1 MPELQKILTRLTA
14 TDAPASV
21 VLIRFYVGAIF
32 LSEGIQKFVYPERLG
47 TGRFRTAEIPA
58 PAFFAYFD
66 GVFEILC
73 GCLILAG
80 LLTRLA
86 TIPMIVDMIGAL
98 LITKMPI
105 LWGNSPTFAGE
116 SGFWD
121 FAHEA
126 RPDIAQL
133 CGSLFLLIV
142 GAGAWSLDARLRSSR
157 AMPSQR
163 EVPSEP

>member
-1 MPELQKILTRLTA
+1 MPEFQNLLTRLTA

-21 VLIRFYVGAIF
+21 VLIRFYVGAVF

-47 TGRFRTAEIPA
+47 TGRFTTAEIPA

-86 TIPMIVDMIGAL
+86 ALPMIVNMMGAL

-126 RPDIAQL
+126 RVDVAQL
-133 CGSLFLLIV
+133 CGTLFLLIV

-157 AMPSQR
+157 A
-163 EVPSEP
+163 EVSGRKVQSEP